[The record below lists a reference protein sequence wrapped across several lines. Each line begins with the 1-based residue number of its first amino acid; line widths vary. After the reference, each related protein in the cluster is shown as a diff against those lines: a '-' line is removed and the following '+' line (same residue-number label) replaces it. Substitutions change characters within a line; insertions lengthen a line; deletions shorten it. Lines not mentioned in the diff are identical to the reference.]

1 MRPEVIQDEPAAAP
15 VQLAGR
21 GEGPPAGGKGHAA
34 ALTGPGAAAAAP
46 GTARRLRAAVLGPHG
61 GRPTRRPASDAFRFG
76 FAIVAAAGSSPV
88 LRASPAFAPGIVHA
102 LNPLPPAGT
111 VASPALAAREAARPW
126 HPDDAL
132 NEARRPPARRAV
144 PRHRV
149 DGVTR

>member
-1 MRPEVIQDEPAAAP
+1 MSRPRP
-15 VQLAGR
+15 R
-21 GEGPPAGGKGHAA
+21 YSWPAGAKARLRAARDHAA
-34 ALTGPGAAAAAP
+34 ALTGPGAAAAA
-46 GTARRLRAAVLGPHG
+46 GMARRLRAAVLGPHR
-61 GRPTRRPASDAFRFG
+61 GRPTRCPASDAFRFG
-76 FAIVAAAGSSPV
+76 FAIVMAAGSSRV

-102 LNPLPPAGT
+102 LNPLPPVT

-132 NEARRPPARRAV
+132 SEARRPLARRAV

>member
-1 MRPEVIQDEPAAAP
+1 MSRPRP
-15 VQLAGR
+15 R
-21 GEGPPAGGKGHAA
+21 YSWPAGAKARLRAARDHAA

-61 GRPTRRPASDAFRFG
+61 GRPTRRRASDAFRFG
-76 FAIVAAAGSSPV
+76 FAIVVAAGSSPV
-88 LRASPAFAPGIVHA
+88 PRASPAFAPGIVHA

-132 NEARRPPARRAV
+132 SEARRPLARRAV